1 MVDRRTYG
9 GRLYDYDF
17 QMRYESLKSVAERI
31 AGDERFDERCKRA
44 IEQRDRLK
52 SGCYLNNKQSNS

>member
-52 SGCYLNNKQSNS
+52 SGYYLNNKQSNS

>member
-17 QMRYESLKSVAERI
+17 QMRYESLKNVAERI

-52 SGCYLNNKQSNS
+52 SGYYLKNKQSNG

>member
-9 GRLYDYDF
+9 GGLYDYDF

-52 SGCYLNNKQSNS
+52 SGYYLKNKQSNS